1 MATNKVNKKSDDI
14 LFNKAMKAMRS
25 AVRKALAEKKLHGWP
40 AYIWRNGK
48 VVKIKA
54 SQL

>member
-1 MATNKVNKKSDDI
+1 MKKVDTE
-14 LFNKAMKAMRS
+14 LLNKAVKAMRS

>member
-1 MATNKVNKKSDDI
+1 MLKAKVKKSADDI
-14 LFNKAMKAMRS
+14 LFDNALKALRS

-48 VVKIKA
+48 VVKVKA